1 MEITQRHAELCSGL
15 GDFHRILILYA
26 LAEKAHNVSELV
38 IRLGLSQ
45 PTVSRH
51 LKVLRECGAVSAERH
66 GKAVYYQPA
75 DARIIEALDLLRA
88 VLTEQISSQG
98 KLASQA
104 KHRPV
109 I

>member
-1 MEITQRHAELCSGL
+1 MEITERHAALCSGL

-26 LAEKAHNVSELV
+26 LAERQHNVSELA

-51 LKVLRECGAVSAERH
+51 LKVLRESGAVSARRD
-66 GKAVYYQPA
+66 GKAVYYMPA
-75 DARIIEALDLLRA
+75 DPRIIEALDLLRA
-88 VLTEQISSQG
+88 VLTEQIASQG
-98 KLASQA
+98 SIASKA
-104 KHRPV
+104 THRPS